1 MVLLSLF
8 ILHNL
13 FLNCYGYAYRSLPT
27 NHFFLLL
34 ISHSRFEVHFSWFP
48 RDEVLLGPSN
58 GEHGSTH
65 ASAGGCFF

>member
-1 MVLLSLF
+1 MDTHIKVYPQ
-8 ILHNL
+8 II
-13 FLNCYGYAYRSLPT
+13 
-27 NHFFLLL
+27 FFLLL